1 MFVLMSLMCFC
12 LRRVNVLFVGARL
25 APAPVKSAHK
35 AIKQIA
41 KIPTNPMTPL
51 HAPPPPLT
59 Q

>member
-12 LRRVNVLFVGARL
+12 LQRVSVLFVGARL
-25 APAPVKSAHK
+25 APAPFKKAHV
-35 AIKQIA
+35 AIKQVAI
-41 KIPTNPMTPL
+41 IPTDPMTPL